1 MLCLTREPY
10 ETVRIGDSITVVVT
24 KIRGNKVQLGFIA
37 PEGVKILRGEL
48 EDRDPPEER
57 TVA

>member
-1 MLCLTREPY
+1 MLSRKTGEKIIAGSVEITVVGIDSTR
-10 ETVRIGDSITVVVT
+10 VRIGV
-24 KIRGNKVQLGFIA
+24 GA

-57 TVA
+57 AA